1 MSSLLLQRAF
11 LSRETWTPKDAQD
24 VVLVASPSLSGTQLE
39 KQTDLLLRMHDLV
52 IKFDLRPCVRST
64 YLRVAFQSSNSNAL
78 RLTVDRN
85 VTLIDERPTPPGSWC
100 LSDDAVI
107 STSMIARVPFSV
119 FEIKLAG
126 REMPDSM
133 LNLIE
138 NGVIIEA
145 AKFSKFL
152 TGAAAFCKGQV
163 PTLPYWADHP
173 SFAVVFGNPV
183 AKAEKVVRSSTAA
196 TRTSRSIRRSKSVS
210 RDSTSSKTTSEI
222 WTESEST
229 SGSLQNVSPA
239 PPPKNDKSVLQ
250 VETKKDISGKRYFT
264 WFPFESHK
272 SQSIAPQRPAR
283 VEPKSYFAN
292 ERTYIQWISASL
304 LLVTIAVLVLEFP
317 DQYSHALPT
326 GLFLI
331 GCAAFVMLYS
341 IFVYF
346 RRLHLLSSGK
356 PYGYVDRFGPLMLGV
371 AVLVGMGVL
380 LLHFVGSAKSESVMV
395 LTARNQECFQ
405 HSLNVS
411 AIEYQPSDIVV
422 DTNRLLIP
430 STSKITAIDRTDS
443 ASNGMKVV
451 AEIPGADLEA
461 ITIVGE
467 RVFVLAEE
475 EDASQLIELQWNG
488 EDRLNI
494 TQQWRIASPM
504 AEGIAYDPIRD
515 RLLVASDNFN
525 SRNDLPENRGRIHV
539 YDVPASTDS
548 GLLSEVILKP
558 TERLN
563 GNLMNDG
570 LVDSK
575 IGSIVYFE
583 GLLYVLH
590 DNAGLVRAWDLAT
603 GNLESEWK
611 LPRVQSTNN
620 NVLKQWEG
628 MILERVANEEATR
641 VNQLRGTASPRGEY
655 PANSELLLHLALDS
669 PAQVWSLAV
678 TQEKQ
683 QPGRIQLPSCA
694 I

>member
-24 VVLVASPSLSGTQLE
+24 VLLVASPSLSGTQLE

-52 IKFDLRPCVRST
+52 IRFDLRPCVRST

-152 TGAAAFCKGQV
+152 TGAAAFYKGQV

-283 VEPKSYFAN
+283 VECWNVALMTVLRVPRWIDRQTKSQHCQAQRNSY
-292 ERTYIQWISASL
+292 R
-304 LLVTIAVLVLEFP
+304 
-317 DQYSHALPT
+317 
-326 GLFLI
+326 LI

-356 PYGYVDRFGPLMLGV
+356 PYGYVDRFVLSCWEWQCSWEWEFFFSISLGPQKV
-371 AVLVGMGVL
+371 
-380 LLHFVGSAKSESVMV
+380 
-395 LTARNQECFQ
+395 
-405 HSLNVS
+405 
-411 AIEYQPSDIVV
+411 
-422 DTNRLLIP
+422 NR
-430 STSKITAIDRTDS
+430 
-443 ASNGMKVV
+443 
-451 AEIPGADLEA
+451 
-461 ITIVGE
+461 
-467 RVFVLAEE
+467 
-475 EDASQLIELQWNG
+475 
-488 EDRLNI
+488 
-494 TQQWRIASPM
+494 
-504 AEGIAYDPIRD
+504 
-515 RLLVASDNFN
+515 
-525 SRNDLPENRGRIHV
+525 
-539 YDVPASTDS
+539 
-548 GLLSEVILKP
+548 
-558 TERLN
+558 
-563 GNLMNDG
+563 
-570 LVDSK
+570 
-575 IGSIVYFE
+575 
-583 GLLYVLH
+583 
-590 DNAGLVRAWDLAT
+590 
-603 GNLESEWK
+603 
-611 LPRVQSTNN
+611 
-620 NVLKQWEG
+620 
-628 MILERVANEEATR
+628 
-641 VNQLRGTASPRGEY
+641 
-655 PANSELLLHLALDS
+655 
-669 PAQVWSLAV
+669 
-678 TQEKQ
+678 
-683 QPGRIQLPSCA
+683 
-694 I
+694 